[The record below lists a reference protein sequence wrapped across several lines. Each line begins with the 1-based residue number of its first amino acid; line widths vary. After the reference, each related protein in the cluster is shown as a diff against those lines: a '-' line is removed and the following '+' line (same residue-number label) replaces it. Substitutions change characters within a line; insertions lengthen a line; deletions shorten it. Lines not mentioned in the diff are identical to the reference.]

1 MLRLLD
7 VSDTLLGYGQSLQM
21 MKFFADMGRILLADA
36 ETYLTWILFKD
47 AEILAEASIPG

>member
-1 MLRLLD
+1 
-7 VSDTLLGYGQSLQM
+7 M
-21 MKFFADMGRILLADA
+21 MKFFADTGRILLADA